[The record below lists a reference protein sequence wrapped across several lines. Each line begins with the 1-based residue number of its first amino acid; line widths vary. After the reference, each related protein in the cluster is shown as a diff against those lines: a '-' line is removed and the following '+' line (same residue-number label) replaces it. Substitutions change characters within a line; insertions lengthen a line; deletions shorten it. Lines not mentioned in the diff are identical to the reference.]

1 MLDELQQSVAN
12 LGDEHV
18 AGSEVGDGVERHEEV
33 GVVGELLAD
42 QALRLALVRGD
53 EERLGV
59 RAEPQRLAVRV
70 EDGQHAAAVEVAD
83 RLGIEALVDA
93 ARERAG
99 EHHVLGAAREVDQLL
114 EQDLQLV
121 LRDVRA
127 PLVHLGVAAAG
138 RIDDRGRGTRL
149 VLDAD
154 EVVEDRL
161 RSQLLD
167 DARTG
172 AASREAGGDDRDAEL
187 LQRAGDV
194 DPLAAGEGQALARAM
209 ALAALEVRHG
219 QRPID
224 RRVHGDGDDHET
236 QPHMWCRVRV
246 AYQPTRPA
254 TPGRDTEREATSGTA
269 ASRREPW

>member
-1 MLDELQQSVAN
+1 
-12 LGDEHV
+12 
-18 AGSEVGDGVERHEEV
+18 
-33 GVVGELLAD
+33 
-42 QALRLALVRGD
+42 
-53 EERLGV
+53 
-59 RAEPQRLAVRV
+59 
-70 EDGQHAAAVEVAD
+70 
-83 RLGIEALVDA
+83 IEALVDA

-161 RSQLLD
+161 GSQLLD
-167 DARTG
+167 DP
-172 AASREAGGDDRDAEL
+172 
-187 LQRAGDV
+187 RAG
-194 DPLAAGEGQALARAM
+194 LAAGEAG
-209 ALAALEVRHG
+209 
-219 QRPID
+219 
-224 RRVHGDGDDHET
+224 
-236 QPHMWCRVRV
+236 
-246 AYQPTRPA
+246 
-254 TPGRDTEREATSGTA
+254 REATSGTA